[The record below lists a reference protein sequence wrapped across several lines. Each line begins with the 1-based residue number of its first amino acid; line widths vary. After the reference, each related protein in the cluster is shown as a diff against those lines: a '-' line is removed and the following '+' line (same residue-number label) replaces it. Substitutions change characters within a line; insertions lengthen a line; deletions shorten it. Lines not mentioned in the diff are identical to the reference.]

1 MNNNPA
7 EQDELVLNAIFL
19 PSLDAAAQ
27 TWYEARHRFQ
37 MEPVGQNRDAYNKAT
52 FELGLRFTEWS
63 AQLPEFFEQ
72 LRLWFDSH
80 PEDRGG
86 AGQALS

>member
-1 MNNNPA
+1 MSNKQIKN
-7 EQDELVLNAIFL
+7 DELTMDVVLV

-27 TWYEARHRFQ
+27 TWYEAMHRFQ
-37 MEPVGQNRDAYNKAT
+37 MEPLGENRDTYCKAT

-63 AQLPEFFEQ
+63 TQLSEFFEQ

-80 PEDRGG
+80 PEDSS
-86 AGQALS
+86 AA